1 MGGNL
6 LDEISEVLIHLD
18 PQREIAKAPDCVFQK
33 DNQEEAR
40 IMIFESDYVLDYSN
54 EFSDLLALGK
64 PLFASVTEPGR
75 QTSFRYNS
83 DNSQDIVLTKTHR
96 GIEQILKALP

>member
-6 LDEISEVLIHLD
+6 LDEVSEVLIHLD
-18 PQREIAKAPDCVFQK
+18 SQKEIEKAPDCVFHK

-75 QTSFRYNS
+75 QTSFRYNP
-83 DNSQDIVLTKTHR
+83 DCSQDIVLTKTHR
-96 GIEQILKALP
+96 GIEQILSALP